1 MKETVQNRIARLLKA
16 SGATLSA
23 AESCTGGQISHLLTT
38 VSGSSAWYLGSV
50 TSYAI
55 PVKEKVLGVPGILIE
70 ENGVVSSEVAG
81 AMAEG
86 VRRLMGSTYAVATT
100 GLAEGGDE
108 RYPEGTVW
116 IGVAG
121 PGGTIP
127 RKYHCDLGRKGNIRR
142 FATIAL
148 QTLARYIEIESII

>member
-1 MKETVQNRIARLLKA
+1 MKETVQNRIARQLKA

-55 PVKEKVLGVPGILIE
+55 PVKEKVLGVPGTLIE

-108 RYPEGTVW
+108 RYPEGMDRCRRS
-116 IGVAG
+116 GRHHH
-121 PGGTIP
+121 PEIP
-127 RKYHCDLGRKGNIRR
+127 L
-142 FATIAL
+142 
-148 QTLARYIEIESII
+148 

>member
-55 PVKEKVLGVPGILIE
+55 PVKEKVLGVPGTLIE

-121 PGGTIP
+121 PGGTIT